1 MGLIDLR
8 TDLKS
13 LRYGNDQRGGGS
25 SNQPYITTSIPEGYA
40 PTSADFLLRNGYLN
54 PVNSFQDVK
63 RLSKFFTDTKTPNGL
78 LFTIKQELLERQNP
92 KLVNINRIYNPLGT
106 LAQAG
111 LNSLGFHVNKQGL
124 NNSEPSYFNGGRYGY
139 YYATRGFG
147 VDPTFQFL
155 PGEGYENRLTIAYT
169 AKVEKKPLGSLNIN
183 PFGVTNLAGSG
194 ILLSY
199 PGGPNAPLG
208 LGITN
213 IRIQNPTRTVDLPK
227 DRTIFSL
234 REGGSNIDNRNYL
247 VYSGAPT
254 INWVYGNNNY
264 EFGINRGAS
273 DAYYSLDNVPTSYLI
288 KLTGN
293 QTGNVKDSILNRDTS
308 VNKPHIQSDNT
319 FNLNGELLKTDL
331 NYLRPTGVDSS
342 NVTWVY
348 PSGSIVKNRDTSVRK
363 PEDRPSNT
371 FNLNSGKLKT
381 DLDYLRPTDVNS
393 STVTWSYQPISP
405 EKTDARQRLETKS
418 GIDGGISA
426 TDAQSISKALLT
438 RNGSSGKDAPKTII
452 PSKTI
457 LEHPN
462 TFETGKYKG
471 SSGLVNS
478 SKLTE
483 ASDKYA
489 NEVGTRLVTSLND
502 NLLQN
507 IPTIQSFSDAAVVS
521 NVGTTLLESLNPYYK
536 IKSIPD
542 PQTPNEGGTVLPPP
556 YPDIAAFNRETTYGT
571 SVTSF
576 YTDRSRLNNDSINS
590 DYIQQQY
597 VLQPSGNET
606 IIDELKNKD
615 LVRFFFEIN
624 NNDATTDTENFWL
637 FFRAYL
643 NEFGDDYKAE
653 WDSYKYVGRA
663 ENFYKYT
670 GFSRNLSLSFTVYA
684 HSRAEM
690 KPIYQKLNYL
700 AGTTAPNYS
709 GAGYMRG
716 NFVNITVGNYLNSV
730 PCIIES
736 VNLKPS
742 FEAGWDLNRD
752 TNGNIIDGGIE
763 VEQPSGETI
772 IVEGADA
779 NVGQLP
785 RMIDVSLN
793 IIPIHSFTP
802 RFQAP
807 FINTPAINPQASI

>member
-54 PVNSFQDVK
+54 PVSSFQDVK
-63 RLSKFFTDTKTPNGL
+63 RLSKFFTDTKTPNGV
-78 LFTIKQELLERQNP
+78 LFTIKQQLLERQNP

-124 NNSEPSYFNGGRYGY
+124 NPSEPSYFNGGRYGY

-169 AKVEKKPLGSLNIN
+169 SKIEKKPLGSLTIN
-183 PFGVTNLAGSG
+183 PFGITNIAGNG

-227 DRTIFSL
+227 DRTIFGL
-234 REGGSNIDNRNYL
+234 REGGTNIDNKNYL
-247 VYSGAPT
+247 TYTGAPDV
-254 INWVYGNNNY
+254 NWIY
-264 EFGINRGAS
+264 ELSLSRDVIGAS
-273 DAYYSLDNVPTSYLI
+273 TSYYYLDSTPI
-288 KLTGN
+288 NYIDKLTTNIKNGFL
-293 QTGNVKDSILNRDTS
+293 DRDTS
-308 VNKPHIQSDNT
+308 VNKPLIQGNNT

-331 NYLRPTGVDSS
+331 NYLRPTGVNSS
-342 NVTWVY
+342 NVTWAY
-348 PSGSIVKNRDTSVRK
+348 PSGSIVKNRDTSVNK
-363 PEDRPSNT
+363 PEDRIANT
-371 FNLNSGKLKT
+371 FNHGVTEKKSLN
-381 DLDYLRPTDVNS
+381 YLRPTGVDS
-393 STVTWSYQPISP
+393 SNVEWVYNPTGETNASNEFIITYGEDN
-405 EKTDARQRLETKS
+405 EKIYTDNVDNILKRKGTIGEEK
-418 GIDGGISA
+418 GV
-426 TDAQSISKALLT
+426 
-438 RNGSSGKDAPKTII
+438 PKTFL
-452 PSKTI
+452 PSERLI
-457 LEHPN
+457 GWPN
-462 TFETGKYKG
+462 TFKTGKYKG
-471 SSGLVNS
+471 VDGLISSSL
-478 SKLTE
+478 LTT
-483 ASDKYA
+483 ASATYTKETG
-489 NEVGTRLVTSLND
+489 NKVGK
-502 NLLQN
+502 NLLNNLSQN
-507 IPTIQSFSDAAVVS
+507 IPAIQTFSTGVTI
-521 NVGTTLLESLNPYYK
+521 NNIGTTNLASLNPHYN
-536 IKSIPD
+536 ISIND
-542 PQTPNEGGTVLPPP
+542 TLVPPP
-556 YPDIAAFNRETTYGT
+556 YPDIVTFNREDTYRTLPTTYYST
-571 SVTSF
+571 FQT
-576 YTDRSRLNNDSINS
+576 RLSNISQNS

-597 VLQPSGNET
+597 VLQRTSSAGDNT
-606 IIDELKNKD
+606 SIIEDLKNKD
-615 LVRFFFEIN
+615 LIKFFFEIN
-624 NNDATTDTENFWL
+624 NNDAVTNTENFWL

-700 AGTTAPNYS
+700 VGITAPNYS
-709 GAGYMRG
+709 EAGYMRG

-736 VNLKPS
+736 VSLKPS
-742 FEAGWDLNRD
+742 FEAGWDINRKTD
-752 TNGNIIDGGIE
+752 GSIITSD
-763 VEQPSGETI
+763 
-772 IVEGADA
+772 EGDNE

-785 RMIDVSLN
+785 RMIDVNLS

-802 RFQAP
+802 RFKAR
-807 FINTPAINPQASI
+807 FIDTIVDTPQAEI

>member
-25 SNQPYITTSIPEGYA
+25 SNQPYITTSIPEGFA
-40 PTSADFLLRNGYLN
+40 PTPADFLLRNGYLN

-63 RLSKFFTDTKTPNGL
+63 RLSKFFTDTKTPNGV

-106 LAQAG
+106 LAQVG
-111 LNSLGFHVNKQGL
+111 LNSLGFHFNKQGL
-124 NNSEPSYFNGGRYGY
+124 NNTEPSYFNGGRYGY

-169 AKVEKKPLGSLNIN
+169 AKIEKKPLGSLSIN

-227 DRTIFSL
+227 DRTIFGL
-234 REGGSNIDNRNYL
+234 RFGGTDIANKNYL
-247 VYSGAPT
+247 TYLGAPNV
-254 INWVYGNNNY
+254 NWVYDPSYSNGVSNTTISELDLEGY
-264 EFGINRGAS
+264 S
-273 DAYYSLDNVPTSYLI
+273 DAFYPN
-288 KLTGN
+288 
-293 QTGNVKDSILNRDTS
+293 DSVDTILNRNTS
-308 VNKPHIQSDNT
+308 TNIPPNSGRGDKSK
-319 FNLNGELLKTDL
+319 FNLNNGLLKTDL
-331 NYLRPTGVDSS
+331 NYLRPTGVNSA
-342 NVTWVY
+342 NVNWIY
-348 PSGSIVKNRDTSVRK
+348 PSGSVVNSRDTSVNK
-363 PEDRPSNT
+363 PEDRIDNT
-371 FNLNSGKLKT
+371 FNLNNGLLKSNP
-381 DLDYLRPTDVNS
+381 DYLRPTGVSSSNVNWVY
-393 STVTWSYQPISP
+393 T
-405 EKTDARQRLETKS
+405 S
-418 GIDGGISA
+418 GSVIATNYTSA
-426 TDAQSISKALLT
+426 SK
-438 RNGSSGKDAPKTII
+438 

-462 TFETGKYKG
+462 TFKTGKYKG
-471 SSGLVNS
+471 DGGLITS
-478 SKLTE
+478 DKLTE
-483 ASDKYA
+483 ATDKYS
-489 NEVGTRLVTSLND
+489 NETGNKVNNNLNN

-507 IPTIQSFSDAAVVS
+507 IPKIQTFDDNTKTINQT
-521 NVGTTLLESLNPYYK
+521 GTTVLSFL
-536 IKSIPD
+536 
-542 PQTPNEGGTVLPPP
+542 TPHYNVSKDGKPVPPP
-556 YPDIAAFNRETTYGT
+556 YPNIKTFNRENTYRT
-571 SVTSF
+571 AETVYKKS
-576 YTDRSRLNNDSINS
+576 YTRLSNESYSIDN
-590 DYIQQQY
+590 IQEQY
-597 VLQPSGNET
+597 VLQKTGSNGSDAN
-606 IIDELKNKD
+606 IIEDLKNTD

-624 NNDATTDTENFWL
+624 NNNATTDTENFWL

-670 GFSRNLSLSFTVYA
+670 GFSRTISLSFTVYA
-684 HSRAEM
+684 HSRVEM

-700 AGTTAPNYS
+700 AGITAPSYS

-716 NFVNITVGNYLNSV
+716 NFVNITVGDYLNSV

-736 VNLKPS
+736 VGLKPS
-742 FEAGWDLNRD
+742 FEAGWDINSD
-752 TNGNIIDGGIE
+752 DEGYIIREED
-763 VEQPSGETI
+763 P
-772 IVEGADA
+772 AY
-779 NVGQLP
+779 VGQLP

-807 FINTPAINPQASI
+807 FINTPSTNIQASI

>member
-106 LAQAG
+106 LSQAG

-169 AKVEKKPLGSLNIN
+169 AKVEKKPLGPLTIN

-227 DRTIFSL
+227 DRTVFGL
-234 REGGSNIDNRNYL
+234 REGGTNIDNKNYL
-247 VYSGAPT
+247 VYSGALT

-308 VNKPHIQSDNT
+308 VNKPPIQSNNT

-331 NYLRPTGVDSS
+331 NYLRPTGVNSS

-348 PSGSIVKNRDTSVRK
+348 PSGSIVKNRDTSVNK
-363 PEDRPSNT
+363 PEDREANK

-381 DLDYLRPTDVNS
+381 DSNYLRPTNVSSSNVNWVYNPS
-393 STVTWSYQPISP
+393 GETNASNEFIITYGEDN
-405 EKTDARQRLETKS
+405 EKIYTNNVSNILNRKGTIGEV
-418 GIDGGISA
+418 
-426 TDAQSISKALLT
+426 
-438 RNGSSGKDAPKTII
+438 KDIPKTFL
-452 PSKTI
+452 PSKRLI
-457 LEHPN
+457 GWPN
-462 TFETGKYKG
+462 TFKIGKKG
-471 SSGLVNS
+471 GAKNLINLN
-478 SKLTE
+478 KLTE
-483 ASDKYA
+483 ASDKY
-489 NEVGTRLVTSLND
+489 TRETGNKISNRLDS
-502 NLLQN
+502 NLQQN
-507 IPTIQSFSDAAVVS
+507 IPSIQSFSDAAVVT
-521 NVGTTLLESLNPYYK
+521 NKGVTTLNSLNPYYN
-536 IKSIPD
+536 IKTIPD
-542 PQTPNEGGTVLPPP
+542 PENPTKGGTIVPLP
-556 YPDIAAFNRETTYGT
+556 YPNISEFNRETTYKT
-571 SVTSF
+571 SLTQF
-576 YTDRSRLNNDSINS
+576 RTDRPQLTNESINS
-590 DYIQQQY
+590 DELQLQR
-597 VLQPSGNET
+597 VLTKDKAE
-606 IIDELKNKD
+606 DYKNTD
-615 LVRFFFEIN
+615 LIKFFFEIN

-670 GFSRNLSLSFTVYA
+670 GFSRNISLSFTVYA

-700 AGTTAPNYS
+700 AGVTAPNYS
-709 GAGYMRG
+709 EAGYMRG

-736 VNLKPS
+736 VSLKPS
-742 FEAGWDLNRD
+742 FEAGWDINRD
-752 TNGNIIDGGIE
+752 DNGIIITPTTLNSVD
-763 VEQPSGETI
+763 
-772 IVEGADA
+772 D
-779 NVGQLP
+779 VGQLP
-785 RMIDVSLN
+785 RMIDVSLS

-802 RFQAP
+802 RFQAS
-807 FINTPAINPQASI
+807 FINTPTDDPQVTI